1 MGADSFSVERIRATR
16 GVRRGASGFSLLE
29 MLVAVVVLS
38 LSLGA
43 LYQAAVGATRNVRVA
58 SEYTAAVM
66 LAESMMLDHSFVT
79 EQRYAAAGQFE
90 AYAWSVV
97 SWPVPPPDQLDGNDS
112 RWRSNVDNFA
122 PLQYLQVLVRWPG
135 GSESREIELLT
146 VVPLRV
152 TES

>member
-1 MGADSFSVERIRATR
+1 MSVDRVSAERIRATR

-38 LSLGA
+38 LSLSA

-58 SEYTAAVM
+58 SEYTTAVM
-66 LAESMMLDHSFVT
+66 LAESMMLDHSFIT

-97 SWPVPPPDQLDGNDS
+97 SWPVPPPDQLDGNDTGGAV
-112 RWRSNVDNFA
+112 NDNFT

>member
-1 MGADSFSVERIRATR
+1 MSVDRVSAERIRATR

-29 MLVAVVVLS
+29 MLVAVVILS

-66 LAESMMLDHSFVT
+66 LAESMMLDHSFVSEEHYT
-79 EQRYAAAGQFE
+79 AAGQFE

-97 SWPVPPPDQLDGNDS
+97 SWPVPPPDQVDGNKAS
-112 RWRSNVDNFA
+112 GANVDNFA
-122 PLQYLQVLVRWPG
+122 QLQYLQVLVRWPG